1 MKKQIFTLTC
11 IIISIITNAQ
21 IEVHKI
27 DLTSSGAL
35 FRNPD
40 FNKLDLKK
48 IEGSPYL
55 YDSFM
60 LAEISGVPQ
69 KILVRYN
76 ILNDLI
82 EVQFDNKQNY
92 NLTKD
97 EPYTTISPIN
107 QTNKIKLLRYINKEG
122 EVYGYLTQIYV
133 SEKLA
138 VYRKDQVKQQKAKEA
153 ISTYHEATPAKFVK
167 LNPEYYWNLN
177 NNRISLIPKN
187 RKNLIELFPNTK
199 ENIINFIKENKIDFD
214 NEKSI
219 IELSKFIQTIK

>member
-1 MKKQIFTLTC
+1 MKKRIFTFIG
-11 IIISIITNAQ
+11 IIISVITNAQ

-40 FNKLDLKK
+40 FNKLELKK

-55 YDSFM
+55 NKDFV

-92 NLTKD
+92 NLTKE
-97 EPYTTISPIN
+97 EPYSTISPIN
-107 QTNKIKLLRYINKEG
+107 QSNKIKLLRYINKEG
-122 EVYGYLTQIYV
+122 EIFGYLTEIYV
-133 SEKLA
+133 SDKLV
-138 VYRKDQVKQQKAKEA
+138 VYRKDQVKLQKAKEA
-153 ISTYHEATPAKFVK
+153 ISTYHEASPAKFIK
-167 LNPEYYWNLN
+167 LNPEFYWNLHN
-177 NNRISLIPKN
+177 NKITLIPKN
-187 RKNLIELFPNTK
+187 KKSLIELFPNKK
-199 ENIINFIKENKIDFD
+199 ENITNFIKENKIDFD
-214 NEKSI
+214 DEKGI
-219 IELSKFIQTIK
+219 IELSKFVQTIK